1 MKQDLVI
8 LFTHYGM
15 GDGPTDLQQTLIRK
29 FLTLWFESGQIPAK
43 MIFYTDGV
51 KLACQGSPVLAQLKA
66 FEARGT
72 EIVLCQ
78 TCLDRYGLIDQVSV
92 GIVGGMGDIIEALQK
107 APKVITI

>member
-8 LFTHYGM
+8 LFIHNGM
-15 GDGPTDLQQTLIRK
+15 GDGPQDLQHTLIKK
-29 FLTLWFESGQIPAK
+29 FLALWFESGQIPSK

-51 KLACQGSPVLAQLKA
+51 KLACQGSPVLEELKA
-66 FEARGT
+66 FEAQGT
-72 EIVLCQ
+72 EIILCQ
-78 TCLDRYGLIDQVSV
+78 TCLNRYELIDQVSV